1 MREPM
6 ESRKEQKRQSL
17 LDAAYALF
25 TEKGVAKTSVDE
37 IVRGANVAKGTFY
50 LYFHDKDQLLG
61 QLVYNISAQVLEEAY
76 EWLDERR
83 TPDFVE
89 NVLLLLDY
97 VVEYFKGQLAEYV
110 DNLKNFRRKC
120 EQLKKISLLNQKK
133 LNCFAY
139 DNGKLVFSVKGC
151 GINGKELF
159 QLLYEKYH
167 IELEMENLT
176 YGIAM
181 TSICDKKEDFDEL
194 WKAISEIDK
203 MCEEKEKEN
212 RSLNKAVNETKIA
225 IQNQDKVEIEI
236 CDKNKPKIETKIHN
250 HYKVIQEKENEQT
263 IYPPKI
269 IESWQCRGKAM
280 ETVELADS
288 TGRVSGKYVMIY
300 PPGVPILVPGEKI
313 LKETVENI
321 SQYLYNG
328 YNVLGLSCNKI
339 IVLKD
344 L

>member
-1 MREPM
+1 
-6 ESRKEQKRQSL
+6 
-17 LDAAYALF
+17 
-25 TEKGVAKTSVDE
+25 
-37 IVRGANVAKGTFY
+37 
-50 LYFHDKDQLLG
+50 
-61 QLVYNISAQVLEEAY
+61 
-76 EWLDERR
+76 
-83 TPDFVE
+83 
-89 NVLLLLDY
+89 
-97 VVEYFKGQLAEYV
+97 V

-120 EQLKKISLLNQKK
+120 EQLQKISLLNQKK

-203 MCEEKEKEN
+203 MCEEKEKKN

-313 LKETVENI
+313 LKEIVENI

>member
-1 MREPM
+1 M
-6 ESRKEQKRQSL
+6 
-17 LDAAYALF
+17 
-25 TEKGVAKTSVDE
+25 
-37 IVRGANVAKGTFY
+37 
-50 LYFHDKDQLLG
+50 
-61 QLVYNISAQVLEEAY
+61 
-76 EWLDERR
+76 
-83 TPDFVE
+83 
-89 NVLLLLDY
+89 
-97 VVEYFKGQLAEYV
+97 

-120 EQLKKISLLNQKK
+120 EQLQKISLLNQKK

-181 TSICDKKEDFDEL
+181 TSICDKKKDFDEL

-203 MCEEKEKEN
+203 MCEEKEKKN
-212 RSLNKAVNETKIA
+212 RSLNKAVNEIKIA

-313 LKETVENI
+313 LKEIVENI

>member
-1 MREPM
+1 MASAEYGIM
-6 ESRKEQKRQSL
+6 YMKENQ
-17 LDAAYALF
+17 
-25 TEKGVAKTSVDE
+25 
-37 IVRGANVAKGTFY
+37 
-50 LYFHDKDQLLG
+50 
-61 QLVYNISAQVLEEAY
+61 
-76 EWLDERR
+76 
-83 TPDFVE
+83 
-89 NVLLLLDY
+89 
-97 VVEYFKGQLAEYV
+97 GQLAEYV

-120 EQLKKISLLNQKK
+120 EQLQKISLLNQKK

-181 TSICDKKEDFDEL
+181 TSICDKKKDFDEL

-203 MCEEKEKEN
+203 MCEEKEKKN
-212 RSLNKAVNETKIA
+212 RSLNKAVNEIKIA

-313 LKETVENI
+313 LKEIVENI

>member
-1 MREPM
+1 
-6 ESRKEQKRQSL
+6 
-17 LDAAYALF
+17 
-25 TEKGVAKTSVDE
+25 
-37 IVRGANVAKGTFY
+37 
-50 LYFHDKDQLLG
+50 
-61 QLVYNISAQVLEEAY
+61 
-76 EWLDERR
+76 
-83 TPDFVE
+83 
-89 NVLLLLDY
+89 
-97 VVEYFKGQLAEYV
+97 
-110 DNLKNFRRKC
+110 
-120 EQLKKISLLNQKK
+120 
-133 LNCFAY
+133 
-139 DNGKLVFSVKGC
+139 
-151 GINGKELF
+151 
-159 QLLYEKYH
+159 
-167 IELEMENLT
+167 MENLT

-280 ETVELADS
+280 ETVELSDS

>member
-1 MREPM
+1 MITGNW
-6 ESRKEQKRQSL
+6 S
-17 LDAAYALF
+17 
-25 TEKGVAKTSVDE
+25 
-37 IVRGANVAKGTFY
+37 
-50 LYFHDKDQLLG
+50 
-61 QLVYNISAQVLEEAY
+61 
-76 EWLDERR
+76 
-83 TPDFVE
+83 
-89 NVLLLLDY
+89 
-97 VVEYFKGQLAEYV
+97 
-110 DNLKNFRRKC
+110 
-120 EQLKKISLLNQKK
+120 
-133 LNCFAY
+133 
-139 DNGKLVFSVKGC
+139 
-151 GINGKELF
+151 F